1 MLSPKFVK
9 KQKLKQET
17 KQNLAKTKLFLLSL
31 VFLRFF
37 VFDKVWDIIL
47 RKEVNKNSSEEPLKS
62 WFSAQ
67 IRFSITVLIDKGH
80 RVKINQDS
88 NALT

>member
-9 KQKLKQET
+9 KQKLKQKT
-17 KQNLAKTKLFLLSL
+17 KQNLAKTKLFFLLL